1 MARSSGDK
9 PIGIRGGFT
18 EIVQNLHIIVLDVKI
33 ENLGILDNPFFVA
46 GFRYRDEA
54 VLQRPPDHDL
64 SRRLRIF
71 SGDLGDDRIVQF
83 PAPGQRA
90 VRFKSNI
97 L

>member
-1 MARSSGDK
+1 LNVFRFGL
-9 PIGIRGGFT
+9 T
-18 EIVQNLHIIVLDVKI
+18 EIVQNLHIIVFDVKI
-33 ENLGILDNPFFVA
+33 ENLGILEDPGFVT

-90 VRFKSNI
+90 IGFKSNI
-97 L
+97 F